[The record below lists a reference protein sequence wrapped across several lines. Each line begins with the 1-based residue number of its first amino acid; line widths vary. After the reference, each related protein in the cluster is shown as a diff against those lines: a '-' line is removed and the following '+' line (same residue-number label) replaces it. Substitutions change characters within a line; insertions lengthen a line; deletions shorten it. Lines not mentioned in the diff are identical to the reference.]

1 MTAKPLV
8 FKPHDN
14 GLNRPHWQALV
25 GEHMALYEIRDL
37 AAFNPDT
44 PPDSRFSLFSHLSRV
59 SSWHA
64 TLAAAEV
71 AGQADWQAFVC
82 AVVEETSEEV
92 NLDVFAQNPGPPTS
106 QAAQVAAVKIVAGG
120 MGLIPAAR
128 CVQQAIDFKIEQF
141 AKGLST

>member
-1 MTAKPLV
+1 MTLTAKPLV
-8 FKPHDN
+8 FRPHDN

-82 AVVEETSEEV
+82 AVVEETPLRGIEHRQPHPR
-92 NLDVFAQNPGPPTS
+92 NLDSDPSVGGRETPSLFPCPPQT
-106 QAAQVAAVKIVAGG
+106 G
-120 MGLIPAAR
+120 MDRSPPPR
-128 CVQQAIDFKIEQF
+128 
-141 AKGLST
+141 T